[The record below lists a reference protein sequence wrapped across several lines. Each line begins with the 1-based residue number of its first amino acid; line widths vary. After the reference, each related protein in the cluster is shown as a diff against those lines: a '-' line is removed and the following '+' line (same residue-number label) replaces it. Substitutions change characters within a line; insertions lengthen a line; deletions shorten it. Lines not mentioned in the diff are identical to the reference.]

1 MPVQILEV
9 LGVAVPTRQICT
21 AMSSPYTS
29 SRRWVQRSLAGDCMR
44 VLAVCQ
50 GPNQTVAFR
59 RRRSRYRRKRGY
71 DPLMR
76 RKWFVPVV
84 SAVLAAVVFM
94 VVFGLLAFILILG
107 ESA

>member
-1 MPVQILEV
+1 
-9 LGVAVPTRQICT
+9 
-21 AMSSPYTS
+21 MSRPKPA
-29 SRRWVQRSLAGDCMR
+29 RCI
-44 VLAVCQ
+44 
-50 GPNQTVAFR
+50 P